1 MAKKKPAEKPYFVRL
16 VVSLIVCMRICLATE
31 ESSTMKIPINIG
43 TIVNMDSWV
52 GKVGLSC
59 LNMALSDFYSS
70 HPQYKTRLFLHINDT
85 NTDVVHAAFAAL
97 HLIKNVEVQAI
108 IGPQSSMQANFVI
121 DLGDKAKVPVVSFSA
136 TSPSLA
142 SHRSSYFFQ
151 AAQSDS
157 YQAKAISA
165 ILEAFGWREAVPIY
179 VDNDFGRELM
189 PSLVDALQQARV
201 RIPYRSAIPPAAT
214 DDQIDTELYKLMSMQ
229 SRVFILHLSPTS
241 LGSRLFTKAAEIG
254 MMNEGYVWI
263 MTTSLTDLLTSPN
276 ASVIN
281 SMQGVIGIKT
291 HEPKT
296 EELENFR
303 VRWKRQFL
311 QENPTMVD
319 AQLNVFG
326 LWAYDAAFALAMA
339 VEKVGGKGLGFRKL
353 NASGGLTDLDNIG
366 VSENGPK
373 LSEALSTTRFRGLAG
388 DFSFVNG
395 QLQSSTLQIV
405 NVHGHGIR
413 SVGFWTP
420 NNGLTRKLN
429 STSTYSTSKS
439 NLGPIIWPGDT
450 TSQPMGYTK
459 YPTTFGKKLRLAVTV
474 KDNISSFVQVVN
486 DSSRNKPEFTGF
498 CIEVFKAVM
507 DAMPYPVI
515 YDFIP
520 FSKPNGKRAGT
531 NNDLIYQVY
540 LGNYDGAVGD
550 ITITANRSNYVDFT
564 LPYTDSEVTM
574 IVPTKGK
581 KIKNAWVFL
590 KPLTWDLWVTTGCF
604 LVFIGFV
611 VWVLEHRNND
621 DFRGPPSHQI
631 GTSFSFALSTTM
643 LVHRER
649 ILSNLA
655 RFVVL
660 IWCFVVTILT
670 QSYTAN
676 LTSLLTVEQL
686 RPSLTDVN
694 ELLKNGEKVGHPKYS
709 FVRWMIEGLK
719 FKEENLVEYN
729 SLQHLEQLFANGE
742 ISAAFDESPYLRLF
756 VAQHCSNFTLVGPT
770 YKTDG
775 FGFAFPRGSPL
786 IGEISRAILNITEGK
801 KMKEIEDVWFAK
813 NNCSS
818 TEDSFSLG
826 LNSVWGL
833 FLIAGIAS
841 LSALVICVCTFL
853 YKHRQILISFDS
865 EASISRKIR
874 VMFKIFDEKDPSS
887 HTFKKT
893 GELQDSR
900 GRSLDGNMHLH
911 DKGMEVIEAS
921 QNTNCPPSPSNYSS
935 QSELNFAFPAGEAR
949 NGFQN

>member
-85 NTDVVHAAFAAL
+85 NTDVVHAAFA
-97 HLIKNVEVQAI
+97 
-108 IGPQSSMQANFVI
+108 
-121 DLGDKAKVPVVSFSA
+121 
-136 TSPSLA
+136 
-142 SHRSSYFFQ
+142 
-151 AAQSDS
+151 
-157 YQAKAISA
+157 
-165 ILEAFGWREAVPIY
+165 
-179 VDNDFGRELM
+179 
-189 PSLVDALQQARV
+189 
-201 RIPYRSAIPPAAT
+201 
-214 DDQIDTELYKLMSMQ
+214 
-229 SRVFILHLSPTS
+229 
-241 LGSRLFTKAAEIG
+241 
-254 MMNEGYVWI
+254 
-263 MTTSLTDLLTSPN
+263 
-276 ASVIN
+276 VIN

-540 LGNYDGAVGD
+540 LG
-550 ITITANRSNYVDFT
+550 
-564 LPYTDSEVTM
+564 
-574 IVPTKGK
+574 
-581 KIKNAWVFL
+581 
-590 KPLTWDLWVTTGCF
+590 
-604 LVFIGFV
+604 
-611 VWVLEHRNND
+611 
-621 DFRGPPSHQI
+621 
-631 GTSFSFALSTTM
+631 
-643 LVHRER
+643 
-649 ILSNLA
+649 
-655 RFVVL
+655 
-660 IWCFVVTILT
+660 
-670 QSYTAN
+670 
-676 LTSLLTVEQL
+676 
-686 RPSLTDVN
+686 
-694 ELLKNGEKVGHPKYS
+694 
-709 FVRWMIEGLK
+709 
-719 FKEENLVEYN
+719 
-729 SLQHLEQLFANGE
+729 
-742 ISAAFDESPYLRLF
+742 
-756 VAQHCSNFTLVGPT
+756 
-770 YKTDG
+770 
-775 FGFAFPRGSPL
+775 AFPRGSPL

-935 QSELNFAFPAGEAR
+935 QSQLNFAFPAGEAR
-949 NGFQN
+949 NSFQN